1 MLMTVCQLFLEPLS
15 LISNYFNACF
25 FLFPLSYQISRKGI
39 VEHFIK
45 EVLHLNIRTAIFEL
59 VNTFS
64 FVKANIIWILLLLL
78 LVFTLVLE
86 SYWIG
91 ERSLVKGILNCRIPS
106 VLKKPSI
113 RR

>member
-1 MLMTVCQLFLEPLS
+1 MH
-15 LISNYFNACF
+15 AF
-25 FLFPLSYQISRKGI
+25 FLFSLSYQISRKGI

-45 EVLHLNIRTAIFEL
+45 EVLHLNIRSAIFEL

-91 ERSLVKGILNCRIPS
+91 ERSLFKRDFKIAEFLVC
-106 VLKKPSI
+106 LKNPQ
-113 RR
+113 